1 MRGKQ
6 APTLALAMLFLAV
19 IACGDSTPEAATPVP
34 EQVEEP
40 TPLSQPTGT
49 PLPTDTPSPTETPV
63 PTDTTEPTKT
73 PKPTNTAR
81 PTSTPEPT
89 ATPIPAPTNRP
100 EPAPTQIPAPA
111 ATPVPAPPPTVPPAP
126 APAQGQGTVYLESHT
141 SDSATCRISVWGGG
155 NDFLLDAG
163 PGNPASRQVP
173 ANMYGWE
180 VHFGPGG
187 RTGTT
192 EMDLRAG
199 GTCSFACY
207 DEYVQW
213 GCTR

>member
-173 ANMYGWE
+173 AGKYGWE